1 MILGKV
7 IGSIVSTIKHDS
19 YRNKKIM
26 LVRPISPSGE
36 FLGGTI
42 VAIDTIRAGEGDTV
56 LVMSEG
62 RSTMDIL
69 ELKNRVPLRSL
80 IVGVVDRID
89 ISSKNISKK

>member
-1 MILGKV
+1 MILCKV

-26 LVRPISPSGE
+26 LVRPISPDGKFKSG
-36 FLGGTI
+36 TM
-42 VAIDTIRAGEGDTV
+42 VAIDTVRAGEGDIV

-62 RSTMDIL
+62 KSAMEIL
-69 ELKNRVPLRSL
+69 NFKQREPLRSL

-89 ISSKNISKK
+89 TISNHKK

>member
-1 MILGKV
+1 MILCKV

-26 LVRPISPSGE
+26 LVRPISPDGKFESG
-36 FLGGTI
+36 TM
-42 VAIDTIRAGEGDTV
+42 VAIDTVRAGEGDTV

-69 ELKNRVPLRSL
+69 GLKNREPLRSI

-89 ISSKNISKK
+89 TISNHSKK

>member
-1 MILGKV
+1 MILCKV

-19 YRNKKIM
+19 FRNKKIM
-26 LVRPISPSGE
+26 LVRPIAPDGSFKSG
-36 FLGGTI
+36 TM
-42 VAIDTIRAGEGDTV
+42 VAIDTVCAGEGDTV

-69 ELKNRVPLRSL
+69 GWEKREPLRSL

-89 ISSKNISKK
+89 YN